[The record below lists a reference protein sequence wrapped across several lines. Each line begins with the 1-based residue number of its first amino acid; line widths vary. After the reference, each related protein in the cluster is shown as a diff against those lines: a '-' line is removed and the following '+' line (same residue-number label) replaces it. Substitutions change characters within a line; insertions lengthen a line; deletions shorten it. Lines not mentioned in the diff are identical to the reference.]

1 MLFKRKSLT
10 SSNSRKTKLF
20 TKIYNLAFL
29 TPKDNY
35 PPVKLRVSQKDKSVM
50 TKDKINILLQLHQF
64 KSTRT
69 LKELLFL
76 KLLLKFIKNMVGLG
90 SIPVQ
95 KVQLLETDFL
105 MEFILFFTKSVKLIL
120 DFNLALYWIL
130 LNAQLSQEQ
139 APHLPLIR
147 FGCCRQN
154 KHNKREVSY
163 KKENN

>member
-1 MLFKRKSLT
+1 MFKRKSQT

-35 PPVKLRVSQKDKSVM
+35 PPVKLRVSYKDKSVKI
-50 TKDKINILLQLHQF
+50 KDKINILLQLHQF

-90 SIPVQ
+90 SIPV
-95 KVQLLETDFL
+95 
-105 MEFILFFTKSVKLIL
+105 
-120 DFNLALYWIL
+120 
-130 LNAQLSQEQ
+130 
-139 APHLPLIR
+139 
-147 FGCCRQN
+147 
-154 KHNKREVSY
+154 
-163 KKENN
+163 